1 MNIDTQ
7 EEIYEIDY
15 HGAETRMSDE
25 YQLFQEYFEDWMSV
39 DDPDSAMEFV
49 SLLDTMTDAEYDSVA
64 EAYVG
69 RNTADEQPIAEE
81 SPETVPEQKGG
92 GRAETAEDAAHD
104 YFSLV
109 DTLHDFNNIPYP
121 GRTQKY
127 TIPIDVILESLG
139 NPSRPVGM
147 ENIDD
152 SRCPVRFSDK
162 ITTLKDLVFD
172 VGTIPNPL
180 FDKKLESI
188 VVPHTVEVKGKKT
201 FAVTTQSYANVVA
214 RPFARTSYNRPITT
228 VTVVCAYDGS
238 KKVLELR
245 QIADTCSAMKYKF
258 GKTAT
263 FICDNSDE
271 HLLKLLTATIFIDD
285 AFRKKFVLSPRTDF
299 VRQLRKRLGEVKW
312 DVALCDANMIDAEN
326 GDFPVRPYP
335 TGDVF
340 RKGAVTQ
347 VNIQGLS
354 KDGKSIT
361 VYVDDKPPIT
371 MMIPCTSGSRES
383 VDAVRKERL
392 SKNDHYIADKI
403 AIKKAADWGQIAHC
417 KTYSEREKKTFVFVT
432 SDEMAAYW
440 AMAQKVPMMNTTARA
455 YSTKA
460 CKPAFCTL
468 GFNMYRE
475 PGTVQV
481 AGGRYE
487 WSTAIVASFATI
499 AMAVFASIR

>member
-69 RNTADEQPIAEE
+69 RNTAEPAA
-81 SPETVPEQKGG
+81 TVPEQKAG
-92 GRAETAEDAAHD
+92 GRAETAEDAAQD

-109 DTLHDFNNIPYP
+109 DSLHDFNNIPYP

-127 TIPIDVILESLG
+127 TIPINVIIEALG

-152 SRCPVRFSDK
+152 SRCPIRFSDK
-162 ITTLKDLVFD
+162 ITKLKDLVFD

-180 FDKKLESI
+180 FEKKLGGV
-188 VVPHTVEVKGKKT
+188 VVPHTKVEKGKKT

-214 RPFARTSYNRPITT
+214 RPFASPSYNRPITS
-228 VTVVCAYDGS
+228 VTVACAYDGS

-271 HLLKLLTATIFIDD
+271 HLLKLLTATVFIDD

-299 VRQLRKRLGEVKW
+299 VRHLRDNLGPVTW

-347 VNIQGLS
+347 VHLQGLS
-354 KDGKSIT
+354 RDRESIT
-361 VYVDDKPPIT
+361 VHVDDKPPKQLPIPWTLGSCSSVIT
-371 MMIPCTSGSRES
+371 
-383 VDAVRKERL
+383 VRNDRL
-392 SKNDHYIADKI
+392 DKNNHYIADKL

-417 KTYSEREKKTFVFVT
+417 KAYAEREKKTFVFVT

-440 AMAQKVPMMNTTARA
+440 AMAQKVPMMNTSARA
-455 YSTKA
+455 YSTRA
-460 CKPAFCTL
+460 FKPAFCTL

-475 PGTVQV
+475 PGSVNQV
-481 AGGRYE
+481 AGGRYR
-487 WSTAIVASFATI
+487 WSTAIAAAFATI
-499 AMAVFASIR
+499 AMAVYASIRQT

>member
-39 DDPDSAMEFV
+39 DDPESAMEFV

-69 RNTADEQPIAEE
+69 RNTSEGPAA
-81 SPETVPEQKGG
+81 TVAEQKAG

-127 TIPIDVILESLG
+127 TIPLDVILESLG

-152 SRCPVRFSDK
+152 SRCPIRFSDK
-162 ITTLKDLVFD
+162 ITKLNDLVFD
-172 VGTIPNPL
+172 VGSIPNPL
-180 FDKKLESI
+180 FEKKLGSVE
-188 VVPHTVEVKGKKT
+188 VPHTKVTKGKKT
-201 FAVTTQSYANVVA
+201 FAVTAQSYANVMS
-214 RPFARTSYNRPITT
+214 RPFASPSYNRPITS

-245 QIADTCSAMKYKF
+245 QIADACSAMKFKF
-258 GKTAT
+258 GTPAT

-271 HLLKLLTATIFIDD
+271 HLLKLLTAAVFIDD

-299 VRQLRKRLGEVKW
+299 VRQLRDRLGAVVW

-340 RKGAVTQ
+340 RKGSVTQ

-354 KDGKSIT
+354 RDRKSIT
-361 VYVDDKPPIT
+361 VHVDDQPPIT

-417 KTYSEREKKTFVFVT
+417 KTYAERENKTFVFVT

-440 AMAQKVPMMNTTARA
+440 AMADKVPMMNTTARA

-475 PGTVQV
+475 PRSVQV
-481 AGGRYE
+481 AGGSGNK
-487 WSTAIVASFATI
+487 WAVATAAALATI
-499 AMAVFASIR
+499 AMAVYASVV